1 MAPLHPSAEQL
12 SSFADGECSPDET
25 RATNEHL
32 FSCRECR
39 SLFESFRALDGDIRR
54 APLVGCQTAL
64 ALISARLDG
73 ETDEA
78 EAAVAERHLEACT
91 SCQAMAREWST
102 VSASLAS
109 LPAGSPSAA
118 VDSAISALVRRE
130 TRPAT
135 RRAIAARA
143 LIAVAAAFAV
153 LVAGISRGAPLASLQ
168 PSTDR
173 VIVAAAQQVVLNEAT
188 NTLYVLDQV
197 NATVEARD
205 AVTSELK
212 AKIEVG
218 GKPTALA
225 LNTNTNTVF
234 VLDSSLKKVTEIDGA
249 KNSVVSSSSVALEG
263 TLTSINVDSNGG
275 KILVTSA
282 ATATTTT
289 GSSSSLAVIDGST
302 KQIETMRDLAVEPGV
317 MIYDPSGHRA
327 ALVSTKGTT
336 LLDESYKVIGTM
348 PGGVAAAFGKSKDR
362 IAVLGPTP
370 AGSVVS
376 FGGIGAPQVLQLP
389 GSPRASTALPDG
401 GFLVLVDLNKKSR
414 VTRVSADGQSAG
426 DVDLPISGNAIAYD
440 AASDRFIV
448 INGDTVV
455 KASVPAQVVSAAQSA
470 APGSS
475 ITTNASIAPSASAS
489 L

>member
-32 FSCRECR
+32 FSCGDCR
-39 SLFESFRALDGDIRR
+39 SLFESFRALDGEIRR

-102 VSASLAS
+102 VAASLAL

-234 VLDSSLKKVTEIDGA
+234 VLDSSLKKLTEIDGA
-249 KNSVVSSSSVALEG
+249 KNSVVSSSSVALVG
-263 TLTSINVDSNGG
+263 TLTSINVDSSGG
-275 KILVTSA
+275 KILVTSDA
-282 ATATTTT
+282 SSTSTT
-289 GSSSSLAVIDGST
+289 GSLAVLDGST
-302 KQIETMRDLAVEPGV
+302 KQVETMHDLAVVPEV
-317 MIYDPSGHRA
+317 MIYDPTGHRA
-327 ALVSTKGTT
+327 ALVSAKGTT
-336 LLDESYKVIGTM
+336 LLDETYKVIGTNGTRAHGRAGLDGSH
-348 PGGVAAAFGKSKDR
+348 PG
-362 IAVLGPTP
+362 VLDG
-370 AGSVVS
+370 AG
-376 FGGIGAPQVLQLP
+376 G
-389 GSPRASTALPDG
+389 
-401 GFLVLVDLNKKSR
+401 
-414 VTRVSADGQSAG
+414 
-426 DVDLPISGNAIAYD
+426 
-440 AASDRFIV
+440 
-448 INGDTVV
+448 
-455 KASVPAQVVSAAQSA
+455 
-470 APGSS
+470 
-475 ITTNASIAPSASAS
+475 
-489 L
+489 